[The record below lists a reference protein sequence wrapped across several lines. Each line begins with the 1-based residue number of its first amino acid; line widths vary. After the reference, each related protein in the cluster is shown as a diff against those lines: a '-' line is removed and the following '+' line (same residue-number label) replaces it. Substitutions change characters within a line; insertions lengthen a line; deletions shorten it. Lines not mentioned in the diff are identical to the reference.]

1 MLPFPPVWE
10 VLDLSQF
17 EAMKPDIPAGQG
29 LFINIFTVVQPA
41 SGQKGSFHVVL
52 GSNNPVSISFSAEK
66 MIPHKSMEGFTIKGE
81 FDVDDKLRFPLN
93 TLATKWVEARDLIAA
108 RDLTITDQ
116 HEEEAAEEFLEKLK
130 AGRLSKAPLAASIRW
145 MVAVTE
151 GSNMLELQLQAL
163 PCSKK
168 NLKHILRQ
176 EYNFANSSFI

>member
-29 LFINIFTVVQPA
+29 LFINVFTVVQPA
-41 SGQKGSFHVVL
+41 SGQEGSFRVVL
-52 GSNNPVSISFSAEK
+52 GSNNPVSISFSADR

-108 RDLTITDQ
+108 RDLTITNQ

-163 PCSKK
+163 PCSKR
-168 NLKHILRQ
+168 NLKPILRQ
-176 EYNFANSSFI
+176 EYNFANSILF